1 MPRMMNTNRL
11 LQRFLLFVLLGV
23 VALGLL
29 YADLSNHGLAWRT
42 FWSLTGEETPLAQ
55 IRGMVE
61 WAGNLTRPQP
71 LNDPYIAVNHTHEN
85 PYGINTFLQK
95 EVEAPKVD
103 EQLRMIADAGFTW
116 IRQEFVWEDI
126 EVDGRGQFTDSR
138 NDVDGDGV
146 IDTIDGWAK
155 YDRIVDMAEKHGIR
169 IQARLSNPPAWAQ
182 AQGDPSGFG
191 IPDDLQDYVN
201 FAAAAAERYRGRIR
215 YYQIWNEPNIYPEWG
230 ALPDGSPRPI
240 DPETYTELLCRTHDT
255 LKAIDPEIVII
266 SGALAPTSAL
276 SARDLNDF
284 IFLQRMYDAGA
295 GACFDILSM
304 QGYGLNSGPT
314 DRRMRPTTVNVG
326 RSQYIREIMV
336 RNGDAHKPIWISEA
350 AWNSVPTPEENP
362 DIIPPREMFGQVTPQ
377 QAAAYIP
384 QFYTRAQ
391 QEWPWV
397 GVINYWFFTLPDAS
411 RQNEPMY
418 YFRMAEPDYNADK
431 PTFTPLP
438 VYESMRAFITT
449 QDPVLSAGVK
459 QLDGHWAVTYADGVQ
474 RVDVDGA
481 LFGKA
486 AQAPALTFKAHGTG
500 VRLRWM
506 GGDLRVTV
514 DGETRTLTAE
524 SGRWHESTLAESLL
538 PRTFTISLEADVPLT
553 FDALTVFDRSTQN
566 LAPYVTLALT
576 ALAALVWAAWR
587 VFLQG
592 KP

>member
-1 MPRMMNTNRL
+1 MISL
-11 LQRFLLFVLLGV
+11 LVLFVL
-23 VALGLL
+23 VALLF
-29 YADLSNHGLAWRT
+29 ADLNNRGLMWRV
-42 FWSLTGEETPLAQ
+42 FWSLTGEEVPLAQ
-55 IRGMVE
+55 IRGVVE
-61 WAGNLTRPQP
+61 WAGNFTRATPA
-71 LNDPYIAVNHTHEN
+71 NDPYIAVNHTHEN

-95 EVEAPKVD
+95 EVEAAKVD
-103 EQLRMIADAGFTW
+103 AQLSMIADAGFTW

-126 EVDGRGQFTDSR
+126 EVDGRGLFTDSR
-138 NDVDGDGV
+138 NDMDGDGV

-155 YDRIVDMAEKHGIR
+155 YDRIVDGAEKYGIQ

-201 FAAAAAERYRGRIR
+201 FASAAAERYKGRIR

-240 DPETYTELLCRTHDT
+240 DPETYTELLCRTHDA
-255 LKAIDPEIVII
+255 LKAIDPDIVII

-314 DRRMRPTTVNVG
+314 DQRMRPTTVNVG

-362 DIIPPREMFGQVTPQ
+362 DIIEPREMFGRVTPQ
-377 QAAAYIP
+377 QAADYIP

-397 GVINYWFFTLPDAS
+397 GVVNYWFFTLPDSS

-418 YFRMAEPDYNADK
+418 YFRMAEPDYNPIK
-431 PTFTPLP
+431 PAFTALP
-438 VYESMRAFITT
+438 VYDSMREFITT
-449 QDPVLSAGVK
+449 QNPVLHVGVK
-459 QLDGHWAVTYADGVQ
+459 QLDGHWAVTYPDGVQ
-474 RVDVDGA
+474 RINADGA
-481 LFGKA
+481 QFGQA
-486 AQAPALTFKAHGTG
+486 AQTSALAFDAHGTG
-500 VRLRWM
+500 IRLRWR
-506 GGDLRVTV
+506 GGEMRLTV
-514 DGETRTLTAE
+514 DGETRTLNAAPDQ
-524 SGRWHESTLAESLL
+524 WHETMIAESLL
-538 PRTFTISLEADVPLT
+538 PRTFSIALESDAPLVV
-553 FDALTVFDRSTQN
+553 DSVTVLDRTAQN
-566 LAPYVTLALT
+566 VAPYGVIGIT
-576 ALAALVWAAWR
+576 ALVLLVFGIWR
-587 VFLQG
+587 IVQSR
-592 KP
+592 PRPAE